1 MALTNTDLHF
11 VKLARLQGERASY
24 SHKKRGAVLANQNR
38 IIAVGVNSHLDSG
51 NEAPSHAGSQ
61 GSEERYVATLNAEIV
76 AISSA
81 IRQNIS
87 LHGATVY
94 ISDEP
99 NWVTFKF
106 LVAVGIKRIVH
117 YGPTQNEH
125 TKHYAQKLGVEIIS
139 VG

>member
-1 MALTNTDLHF
+1 MSLTNTDLHF
-11 VKLARLQGERASY
+11 VKLARLQGERASF
-24 SHKKRGAVLANQNR
+24 SHKKRGAVIANQNR

-51 NEAPSHAGSQ
+51 RSQ
-61 GSEERYVATLNAEIV
+61 ATNGANSPDERYVATLNAEVV

-81 IRQNIS
+81 VRSNTP
-87 LHGATVY
+87 LHNATVY

-106 LVAVGIKRIVH
+106 LVALGIKRIVH